1 MIEMK
6 VMGIALDTRTGSP
19 IVVLHDKENR
29 KALPIWIGSAEA
41 SAIIRKIENL
51 TVARPMTH
59 DLIIAS
65 AIIRKIE
72 NLTVA
77 RPMTHDLIINII
89 EKTGYNLDKVE
100 INDVEKDTYYAT
112 LFLSNENGETLE
124 IDSRPSDAI
133 AVAIRVDAPI
143 FVTANVISN
152 GSVSTDSAKDE
163 EEAQEFKKFVQ
174 SIKPSDFAK
183 LMKDNEHHESDQ

>member
-1 MIEMK
+1 MK

-19 IVVLHDKENR
+19 IVVLHDKDNR

-51 TVARPMTH
+51 TV
-59 DLIIAS
+59 S
-65 AIIRKIE
+65 
-72 NLTVA
+72 
-77 RPMTHDLIINII
+77 RPMTHDLIINMI
-89 EKTGYNLDKVE
+89 EKLGYTLDKIE
-100 INDVEKDTYYAT
+100 INDVEKETYYAT
-112 LFLSNENGETLE
+112 MFIKDKDGNLTE

-133 AVAIRVDAPI
+133 AVAIRVEAPI

-174 SIKPSDFAK
+174 SIKPSDFEK
-183 LMKDNEHHESDQ
+183 LMKDNDHHESDQ